1 MEREIDKG
9 KHKEAIEPIMMD
21 EDQTK
26 NIMEKS
32 RRMCTGI
39 PYQYNMNRKK
49 RAVAKR
55 EVMDIDEEEVED
67 LHATWH
73 IEDILRTT
81 YERKTKGHGL
91 DIEEG
96 SPFHI

>member
-1 MEREIDKG
+1 MERELDKG
-9 KHKEAIEPIMMD
+9 KQKEAIEPIMMD

-49 RAVAKR
+49 RSIADK
-55 EVMDIDEEEVED
+55 EGLESDGEEVED
-67 LHATWH
+67 IRAMQNIEETIHA
-73 IEDILRTT
+73 T
-81 YERKTKGHGL
+81 YERKRRGTGSG
-91 DIEEG
+91 IEG
-96 SPFHI
+96 KTLV